1 MTAVEEPRGG
11 RGVAI
16 VVIVVIIVI
25 IVIIVVVVAAIK
37 QKRCRKLYLNLSIT
51 FKKKRIG

>member
-1 MTAVEEPRGG
+1 MEEPRGG

-25 IVIIVVVVAAIK
+25 IVIIVVVVAAIN